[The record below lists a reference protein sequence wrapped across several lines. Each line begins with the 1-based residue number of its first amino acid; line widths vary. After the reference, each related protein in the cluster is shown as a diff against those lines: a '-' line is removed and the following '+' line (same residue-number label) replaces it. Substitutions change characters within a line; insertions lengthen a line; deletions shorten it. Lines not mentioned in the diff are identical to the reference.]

1 MCVHIPFRLNPIA
14 SWAWLGKQ
22 LPCPLQHNEVLHLY
36 RWYTYTHT
44 LAQNSHC
51 EFWCGMHLACKN
63 TPITPDRNGS
73 VKRPEKFEK
82 LPSPWSVH
90 GPLRCWRICASSLLG
105 RKTLSNCQCTLP
117 NSLSHDQWFHWRKFR
132 STISFCALVVD
143 FRGHQL
149 ANLIGAMACD
159 NLLENLGVKY
169 PVILGKLRL
178 QWVVLR
184 LMPSR
189 IHSWHWNTGCRCCVS
204 ICGHRIGAMRW
215 GGSRKP

>member
-1 MCVHIPFRLNPIA
+1 MAHT
-14 SWAWLGKQ
+14 
-22 LPCPLQHNEVLHLY
+22 H
-36 RWYTYTHT
+36 TYTCSEQS
-44 LAQNSHC
+44 LRIL
-51 EFWCGMHLACKN
+51 M
-63 TPITPDRNGS
+63 RNASYVQKHSNYTWQEWVG
-73 VKRPEKFEK
+73 EKTREIRK
-82 LPSPWSVH
+82 VTIAMSWSVH

-117 NSLSHDQWFHWRKFR
+117 NSLSHDQWFHCRKFR